1 MLEYCL
7 SAKLLL
13 SYIYT
18 DALVSYVVLLSGRVA
33 SEGLVD
39 STVG

>member
-13 SYIYT
+13 SYIYA
-18 DALVSYVVLLSGRVA
+18 DALIYVVLLSGRVA
-33 SEGLVD
+33 SEGLVN
-39 STVG
+39 STVD